1 MSKISFTGKQYVI
14 TIPKD
19 LIELMGWDKDTEVI
33 ISKYPE
39 KDILFIEK
47 IERSKDEKRK

>member
-1 MSKISFTGKQYVI
+1 MAKISFTGKQYVI

-19 LIELMGWDKDTEVI
+19 LVEMMGWGKETEVI

-39 KDILFIEK
+39 KGILFIEEIK
-47 IERSKDEKRK
+47 KRKNKQ

>member
-1 MSKISFTGKQYVI
+1 MAKISYTGKQYTI

-19 LIELMGWDKDTEVI
+19 LMKLMGWDKNTEII

-39 KDILFIEK
+39 KNLLYMEAIHE
-47 IERSKDEKRK
+47 